1 MEYIL
6 LKLLHLLGAVVMAS
20 GLIGVWLADVRSK
33 QVNDVAAFAEAARFI
48 RVFYDGLT
56 VPGALLL
63 LISGSALIALYYGS
77 SFFKHPWLVGMVILF
92 LFEFI
97 EGNTVTRLA
106 FIKINREA
114 KKSLLIGQLTPELI
128 QLRKRNLPNFTHYL
142 DLPLV
147 LVIIM
152 LGVLRPY
159 TWDLFIAGTIISFF
173 IAGTLTFLLPFI
185 FKNGDSK
192 NDKAIFD

>member
-1 MEYIL
+1 MSYTL
-6 LKLLHLLGAVVMAS
+6 LKLLHLLGAVLMAS
-20 GLIGVWLADVRSK
+20 GLIGVWIADVRSK
-33 QVNDVAAFAEAARFI
+33 QVNNVTALAEAVRFI

-63 LISGSALIALYYGS
+63 LISGSALIALYYGV
-77 SFFKHPWLVGMVILF
+77 SFLEHPWLVGMVILF

-97 EGNTVTRLA
+97 EGNTVTRLG
-106 FIKINREA
+106 FMKLNKEA
-114 KKSLLIGQLTPELI
+114 KKSLLIGQFTSELKKL
-128 QLRKRNLPNFTHYL
+128 QKRNLTNFTHYL

-159 TWDLFIAGTIISFF
+159 TWDLFIAGLLVSVF
-173 IAGTLTFLLPFI
+173 IAGTLTFLLPTL
-185 FKNGDSK
+185 FKNGDQK
-192 NDKAIFD
+192 

>member
-1 MEYIL
+1 MTHSL
-6 LKLLHLLGAVVMAS
+6 LTLLHLIGAVLMTS
-20 GLIGVWLADVRSK
+20 GLLGVWIADVRSR
-33 QVNDVAAFAEAARFI
+33 QADDVTTFAEAAGYI

-56 VPGALLL
+56 LPGALLL
-63 LISGSALIALYYGS
+63 LISGGLLIGLYYGS
-77 SFFKHPWLVGMVILF
+77 SFLEHPWLVGMVTLF

-106 FIKINREA
+106 FMKLNREA
-114 KKSLLIGQLTPELI
+114 KKSLQTGQFTPERT
-128 QLRKRNLPNFTHYL
+128 QLQKRNLPSFTHYL

-159 TWDLFIAGTIISFF
+159 TWDLFIAGTLIAVF
-173 IAGTLTFLLPFI
+173 IAGTLTFLLPLLL
-185 FKNGDSK
+185 KQGESK
-192 NDKAIFD
+192 NDAVTFS